1 MKKNTYTINKQEDK
15 KWTKCTKNTTKNQN
29 LTKQNNNDILS
40 LFPKGGIKIYEKRRK
55 SIIIYYED
63 NSH

>member
-1 MKKNTYTINKQEDK
+1 MDK
-15 KWTKCTKNTTKNQN
+15 CPKNTTKNQN

-40 LFPKGGIKIYEKRRK
+40 LFPKGGIKIYEKKRK